1 MRRHFV
7 SRAAGLCA
15 QDGFLKAIFR
25 RDVWIGHS
33 SRLLILR
40 RRLDTFVGGSCYSIR
55 QIEQFEKPKV
65 DDGPY
70 RLLRYFEIE

>member
-1 MRRHFV
+1 MR
-7 SRAAGLCA
+7 AGWIFKS
-15 QDGFLKAIFR
+15 DFLAR
-25 RDVWIGHS
+25 CLIGHW

-40 RRLDTFVGGSCYSIR
+40 RWLDTFVGGSCYSIR
-55 QIEQFEKPKV
+55 QIEQSEKPKV